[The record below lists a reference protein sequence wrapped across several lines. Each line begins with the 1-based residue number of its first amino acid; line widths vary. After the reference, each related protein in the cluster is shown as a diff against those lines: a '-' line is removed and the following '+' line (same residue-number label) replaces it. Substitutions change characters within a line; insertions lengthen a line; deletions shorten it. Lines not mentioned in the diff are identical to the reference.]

1 MPRTKRLHLTVE
13 CNVQAVV
20 QQALEVVF
28 VMKIRLRFS
37 KQGQM
42 KFIGH
47 LDMVRYFQKVMRRSE
62 VDVAYSE
69 GFSPHQKMSF
79 AAPLSVGVLSRGEYF
94 DLEVN
99 STESSKVMLERI
111 NAQNAEGVEVL
122 SYKLLPDDAKNAMSV
137 VAGADYK
144 VYTDLF
150 NQNMLDA
157 FMNQDQIIVLKK
169 TKKSEKEVN
178 IKPLIYN
185 IKLEDDG
192 IFMQVAQGS
201 ASNLKPDLVM
211 DAFAK
216 FAQVTL
222 PEYVTY
228 ERLDMYLSLIHI

>member
-1 MPRTKRLHLTVE
+1 M
-13 CNVQAVV
+13 

-79 AAPLSVGVLSRGEYF
+79 ASPLSVGVLSRGEYF

-169 TKKSEKEVN
+169 TKKSEKEVD

-185 IKLEDDG
+185 IKLKDDG

-228 ERLDMYLSLIHI
+228 ERLDMYCLEDDNLVSLDDIGGNIE

>member
-1 MPRTKRLHLTVE
+1 
-13 CNVQAVV
+13 
-20 QQALEVVF
+20 
-28 VMKIRLRFS
+28 MKIRLRFS

-47 LDMVRYFQKVMRRSE
+47 MDMVRYFQKVMRRSE

-169 TKKSEKEVN
+169 TKKSEKEVD

-192 IFMQVAQGS
+192 IFMQV
-201 ASNLKPDLVM
+201 
-211 DAFAK
+211 
-216 FAQVTL
+216 
-222 PEYVTY
+222 
-228 ERLDMYLSLIHI
+228 

>member
-1 MPRTKRLHLTVE
+1 M
-13 CNVQAVV
+13 

-150 NQNMLDA
+150 DQNMLDA

-169 TKKSEKEVN
+169 TKKSEKEVD

-228 ERLDMYLSLIHI
+228 ERLDMYCLKDDNLVSLDDIGGNIE